1 MVPDKL
7 GLGLAFDQM
16 AIKDYQICGPS
27 RIGDRLEVPGR
38 LKDLLLARELREVAD
53 PLAGLNVLP
62 SDDPFPVD
70 VQPQEYMQA
79 PQRDVCYAGGCY
91 HLNGDGVN
99 VAYQWV
105 WIPSAPSSPPPP
117 PPPPSPPR

>member
-1 MVPDKL
+1 GSRIAETATRSQLSRRPARIYRGEQREGGQPSENGQLVVPDKL

-70 VQPQEYMQA
+70 EEV
-79 PQRDVCYAGGCY
+79 
-91 HLNGDGVN
+91 
-99 VAYQWV
+99 
-105 WIPSAPSSPPPP
+105 
-117 PPPPSPPR
+117 